1 MWMRTFNRNNR
12 TINLFPTTFRMKRIF
27 TAIIVSLLA
36 MPSTALGQKIVF
48 TPQWTAQ
55 SQFAGY
61 YVAQEKGFYKE
72 AGLDVE
78 IVHPSASYSA
88 TNRLI
93 EGSSNVITLQLMQAI
108 AEIDKGAE
116 LVNILQTSQHNG
128 LVIVSRKGP
137 LESFNDLKRKKVG
150 IWQAGF
156 GELALLA
163 DKELGLGI
171 QWIPFIQNVNL
182 FLSGAIDATL
192 AMSYNEYLQIYSSGY
207 DNAPVL
213 RFKEAG
219 FDIPEDGV
227 YVTKDYYSR
236 FPQKMEA
243 FAQASRKGWEWAHA
257 HPAEALEIVL
267 EVMKSEKVPTN
278 RIHQEWMLEEILKLQ
293 KDTPHGTATFQFDE
307 EKFGKAVDM
316 MLRHGLIAAPVKPD
330 QMKGG
335 KK

>member
-1 MWMRTFNRNNR
+1 MRTFNRNNR
-12 TINLFPTTFRMKRIF
+12 TINLFPTTFSMKRIF

-36 MPSTALGQKIVF
+36 MPSMALGQKIVF

-93 EGSSNVITLQLMQAI
+93 EGSSNVVTLQLMQAI

-128 LVIVSRKGP
+128 LVIVSRKGS
-137 LESFNDLKRKKVG
+137 LESFNDLKGKKVG

-207 DNAPVL
+207 NNAPVL

-267 EVMKSEKVPTN
+267 EVMESEKVPTN

>member
-1 MWMRTFNRNNR
+1 M
-12 TINLFPTTFRMKRIF
+12 MKRVL
-27 TAIIVSLLA
+27 TAIIVSLLT
-36 MPSTALGQKIVF
+36 MPSVALGQKIVF

-128 LVIVSRKGP
+128 LVIVSRKGS
-137 LESFNDLKRKKVG
+137 LETFNDLKGKKVG

-163 DKELGLGI
+163 DKELELEI

-182 FLSGAIDATL
+182 FLSGVIDATL

-213 RFKEAG
+213 KFREAG
-219 FDIPEDGV
+219 FDIPEDGL
-227 YVTKDYYSR
+227 YVTRDYYNR
-236 FPQKMEA
+236 FPQKMKA
-243 FAQASRKGWEWAHA
+243 FAQASRKGWEWTHA

-267 EVMKSEKVPTN
+267 KVMEMEKVPTN
-278 RIHQEWMLEEILKLQ
+278 RIHQEWMLEEVLKLQ
-293 KDTPHGTATFQFDE
+293 KETPHGAATFQFNE

-316 MLRHGLIAAPVKPD
+316 MHRHGFIAVPIKPD
-330 QMKGG
+330 QLKGG
-335 KK
+335 GK

>member
-1 MWMRTFNRNNR
+1 
-12 TINLFPTTFRMKRIF
+12 MKRLIIAIF
-27 TAIIVSLLA
+27 VSVLA
-36 MPSTALGQKIVF
+36 LPSAALGQKIVF

-108 AEIDKGAE
+108 AEIDKGTE

-128 LVIVSRKGP
+128 LVIVSRKDS
-137 LESFNDLKRKKVG
+137 LETFKALEGKKVG

-156 GELALLA
+156 GELAILA

-192 AMSYNEYLQIYSSGY
+192 AMSYNEYLQIYSSGFE
-207 DNAPVL
+207 NAPVL
-213 RFKEAG
+213 RFNEAG

-227 YVTKDYYSR
+227 YVTREYYNM

-243 FAQASRKGWEWAHA
+243 FAQASRRGWEWAHA
-257 HPAEALEIVL
+257 NPAETLEIVL
-267 EVMKSEKVPTN
+267 QVMEEEKVQTN
-278 RIHQEWMLEEILKLQ
+278 RIHQEWMLEEILRLQ
-293 KDTPHGTATFQFDE
+293 KDTPDGAATFQLDE
-307 EKFGKAVDM
+307 EKFKKAVDIM
-316 MLRHGLIAAPVKPD
+316 YRHGLIKAPVEQDKLKGNKL
-330 QMKGG
+330 KGG
-335 KK
+335 TK

>member
-1 MWMRTFNRNNR
+1 
-12 TINLFPTTFRMKRIF
+12 MKRLIIAIF
-27 TAIIVSLLA
+27 VSVLA
-36 MPSTALGQKIVF
+36 LPSAALGQKIVF

-61 YVAQEKGFYKE
+61 YVAQVKGFYKE

-108 AEIDKGAE
+108 AEIDKGTE

-128 LVIVSRKGP
+128 LVIVSRKDS
-137 LESFNDLKRKKVG
+137 LETFKSLEGKKVG

-156 GELALLA
+156 GELAILA

-192 AMSYNEYLQIYSSGY
+192 AMSYNEYLQIYSSGFE
-207 DNAPVL
+207 NAPVL
-213 RFKEAG
+213 RFNEAG

-227 YVTKDYYSR
+227 YVTREYYNM

-243 FAQASRKGWEWAHA
+243 FAQASRRGWEWAHA
-257 HPAEALEIVL
+257 NPAEALEIVL
-267 EVMKSEKVPTN
+267 QVMEEEKVQTN
-278 RIHQEWMLEEILKLQ
+278 RIHQEWMLEEILRLQ
-293 KDTPHGTATFQFDE
+293 KDTPDGAATFQLDK
-307 EKFGKAVDM
+307 EKFRKAVDIM
-316 MLRHGLIAAPVKPD
+316 YRHGLITAPVEPD
-330 QMKGG
+330 KLKGNKLKGG
-335 KK
+335 TK

>member
-1 MWMRTFNRNNR
+1 
-12 TINLFPTTFRMKRIF
+12 MKRLIIAIF
-27 TAIIVSLLA
+27 VSVLA
-36 MPSTALGQKIVF
+36 LPSAALGQKIVF

-108 AEIDKGAE
+108 AEIDKGTE

-128 LVIVSRKGP
+128 LVIVSRKDS
-137 LESFNDLKRKKVG
+137 LETFKALEGKKVG

-156 GELALLA
+156 GELAILA

-192 AMSYNEYLQIYSSGY
+192 AMSYNEYLQIYSSGFE
-207 DNAPVL
+207 NAPVL
-213 RFKEAG
+213 RFNEAG

-227 YVTKDYYSR
+227 YVTREYYNM

-243 FAQASRKGWEWAHA
+243 FAQASHRGWEWAHA
-257 HPAEALEIVL
+257 NPGEALEIVL
-267 EVMKSEKVPTN
+267 QVMEEEKVQTN
-278 RIHQEWMLEEILKLQ
+278 RIHQEWMLEEILRLQ
-293 KDTPHGTATFQFDE
+293 KDTPDGAATFQLDE
-307 EKFGKAVDM
+307 EKFRKAVDIM
-316 MLRHGLIAAPVKPD
+316 YRHGLITAPVEPD
-330 QMKGG
+330 KLKGDKLKGG
-335 KK
+335 AK

>member
-1 MWMRTFNRNNR
+1 
-12 TINLFPTTFRMKRIF
+12 MKRLIIAIF
-27 TAIIVSLLA
+27 VSVLA
-36 MPSTALGQKIVF
+36 LPSAALGQKIVF

-108 AEIDKGAE
+108 AEIDKGTE

-128 LVIVSRKGP
+128 LVIVSRKDS
-137 LESFNDLKRKKVG
+137 LETFKALEGKKVG

-156 GELALLA
+156 GELAILA

-192 AMSYNEYLQIYSSGY
+192 AMSYNEYLQIYSSGFE
-207 DNAPVL
+207 NAPVL
-213 RFKEAG
+213 RFNEAG

-227 YVTKDYYSR
+227 YVTREYYNM

-243 FAQASRKGWEWAHA
+243 FAQASRRGWEWAHA
-257 HPAEALEIVL
+257 NPAEALEIVL
-267 EVMKSEKVPTN
+267 QVMEEEKVQTN
-278 RIHQEWMLEEILKLQ
+278 RIHQEWMLEEILRLQ
-293 KDTPHGTATFQFDE
+293 KDTPDGAATFQLDE
-307 EKFGKAVDM
+307 EKFRKAVDIM
-316 MLRHGLIAAPVKPD
+316 HRHGLITAPVEPD
-330 QMKGG
+330 KLKGDKLKGG
-335 KK
+335 TK

>member
-1 MWMRTFNRNNR
+1 M
-12 TINLFPTTFRMKRIF
+12 MKRVLR
-27 TAIIVSLLA
+27 AIIVSLLA
-36 MPSTALGQKIVF
+36 MPSVALGQKIVF

-78 IVHPSASYSA
+78 IVHPSASYPA

-128 LVIVSRKGP
+128 LVIVSRKGS
-137 LESFNDLKRKKVG
+137 LETFNDLKGKKVG

-163 DKELGLGI
+163 DKELGLEI

-182 FLSGAIDATL
+182 FLSGVIDATL

-213 RFKEAG
+213 RFREAG
-219 FDIPEDGV
+219 FDIPEDGL
-227 YVTKDYYSR
+227 YVSKDYYNR

-243 FAQASRKGWEWAHA
+243 FAQASRKGWEWTHA
-257 HPAEALEIVL
+257 HPAQALEIVL
-267 EVMKSEKVPTN
+267 KVMEREKVPTN

-293 KDTPHGTATFQFDE
+293 KDTPHGAPTFQFDE
-307 EKFGKAVDM
+307 GKFVEAVDM
-316 MLRHGLIAAPVKPD
+316 MHRHGLIAVPIKPG
-330 QMKGG
+330 QLKGG
-335 KK
+335 ENDAK

>member
-1 MWMRTFNRNNR
+1 M
-12 TINLFPTTFRMKRIF
+12 MKRVL
-27 TAIIVSLLA
+27 TAVIVSLLA
-36 MPSTALGQKIVF
+36 MPSVALGQKIVF

-93 EGSSNVITLQLMQAI
+93 EGSSNVVTLQLMQAI

-128 LVIVSRKGP
+128 LVIVSRKGS
-137 LESFNDLKRKKVG
+137 LESFNDLKGKKVG

>member
-1 MWMRTFNRNNR
+1 
-12 TINLFPTTFRMKRIF
+12 MKRLIIAIF
-27 TAIIVSLLA
+27 VSVLA
-36 MPSTALGQKIVF
+36 LPSAALGQKIVF

-108 AEIDKGAE
+108 AEIDKGTE

-128 LVIVSRKGP
+128 LVIVSRKDS
-137 LESFNDLKRKKVG
+137 LETFKALEGKKVG

-156 GELALLA
+156 GELAILA

-192 AMSYNEYLQIYSSGY
+192 AMSYNEYLQIYSSGFE
-207 DNAPVL
+207 NAPVL
-213 RFKEAG
+213 RFNEAG

-227 YVTKDYYSR
+227 YVTREYYNM

-243 FAQASRKGWEWAHA
+243 FAQASRRGWEWAHA
-257 HPAEALEIVL
+257 NPAEALEIVL
-267 EVMKSEKVPTN
+267 QVMEEEKVQTN
-278 RIHQEWMLEEILKLQ
+278 RIHQEWMLEEILRLQ
-293 KDTPHGTATFQFDE
+293 KDTPDGAATFQLDE
-307 EKFGKAVDM
+307 EKFRKAVDIM
-316 MLRHGLIAAPVKPD
+316 YRHGLITAPVEPD
-330 QMKGG
+330 KLKGNKLKGG
-335 KK
+335 TK

>member
-1 MWMRTFNRNNR
+1 
-12 TINLFPTTFRMKRIF
+12 MKRIF

-36 MPSTALGQKIVF
+36 MPSVALGQKIVF

-128 LVIVSRKGP
+128 LVIVSRKGS
-137 LESFNDLKRKKVG
+137 LESFNDLKGKKVG

-163 DKELGLGI
+163 DKELGLEI

-257 HPAEALEIVL
+257 HPEEALEIVL
-267 EVMKSEKVPTN
+267 EVMESEKVPTN

-307 EKFGKAVDM
+307 EKFCKAVEM
-316 MLRHGLIAAPVKPD
+316 MLRHGLIAVPVKPD

-335 KK
+335 EK

>member
-1 MWMRTFNRNNR
+1 
-12 TINLFPTTFRMKRIF
+12 MKRLI

-36 MPSTALGQKIVF
+36 IPSVIMGQKIVF

-72 AGLDVE
+72 AGVDVE
-78 IVHPSASYSA
+78 IVHPSASYPA

-108 AEIDKGAE
+108 AEIDKGTE

-128 LVIVSRKGP
+128 LVIVSRIDSLGR
-137 LESFNDLKRKKVG
+137 FDDLKGKKVG

-171 QWIPFIQNVNL
+171 QWIPFIQNANL

-192 AMSYNEYLQIYSSGY
+192 AMSYNEYLQIYSSGFE
-207 DNAPVL
+207 NAPVL
-213 RFKEAG
+213 RFNEAG

-227 YVTKDYYSR
+227 YVTRDFYNR
-236 FPQKMEA
+236 FPTKMEA
-243 FAQASRKGWEWAHA
+243 FAQASRRGWEWAHA
-257 HPAEALEIVL
+257 HPAEAMEIVL
-267 EVMKSEKVPTN
+267 KVMEREKVPAN
-278 RIHQEWMLEEILKLQ
+278 RIHQEWMLEEILRLQ

-307 EKFGKAVDM
+307 EKFSRAVDM
-316 MLRHGLIAAPVKPD
+316 MYRHGLIASPVKPE

-335 KK
+335 AR

>member
-1 MWMRTFNRNNR
+1 
-12 TINLFPTTFRMKRIF
+12 MKRLIIAIF
-27 TAIIVSLLA
+27 VSVLA
-36 MPSTALGQKIVF
+36 LPSAALGQKIVF

-108 AEIDKGAE
+108 AEIDKGTE

-128 LVIVSRKGP
+128 LVIVSRKDS
-137 LESFNDLKRKKVG
+137 LETFKALEGKKVG

-156 GELALLA
+156 GELAILA

-192 AMSYNEYLQIYSSGY
+192 AMSYNEYLQIYSSGFE
-207 DNAPVL
+207 NAPVL
-213 RFKEAG
+213 RFNEAG

-227 YVTKDYYSR
+227 YVTREYYNM

-243 FAQASRKGWEWAHA
+243 FAQASRRGWEWAHA
-257 HPAEALEIVL
+257 NPAEALEIVL
-267 EVMKSEKVPTN
+267 QVMEEEKVQTN
-278 RIHQEWMLEEILKLQ
+278 RIHQEWMLEEILRLQ
-293 KDTPHGTATFQFDE
+293 KDTPDGAATFQLDE
-307 EKFGKAVDM
+307 EKFRKAVDIM
-316 MLRHGLIAAPVKPD
+316 YRHGLITAPVEPD
-330 QMKGG
+330 KLKGDKLKGG
-335 KK
+335 TK

>member
-1 MWMRTFNRNNR
+1 
-12 TINLFPTTFRMKRIF
+12 MKRLIIAIF
-27 TAIIVSLLA
+27 VSVLA
-36 MPSTALGQKIVF
+36 LPSAALGQKIVF

-108 AEIDKGAE
+108 VEIDKGTE

-128 LVIVSRKGP
+128 LVIVSRKDS
-137 LESFNDLKRKKVG
+137 LETFKALEGKKVG

-156 GELALLA
+156 GELAILA

-192 AMSYNEYLQIYSSGY
+192 AMSYNEYLQIYSSGFE
-207 DNAPVL
+207 NAPVL
-213 RFKEAG
+213 RFNEAG

-227 YVTKDYYSR
+227 YVTREYYNM

-243 FAQASRKGWEWAHA
+243 FAQASRRGWEWAHA
-257 HPAEALEIVL
+257 NPAEALEIVL
-267 EVMKSEKVPTN
+267 QVMEEEKVQTN
-278 RIHQEWMLEEILKLQ
+278 RIHQEWMLEEILRLQ
-293 KDTPHGTATFQFDE
+293 KDTPNGAATFQLDE
-307 EKFGKAVDM
+307 EKFRKAVDIM
-316 MLRHGLIAAPVKPD
+316 YRHGLITAPVEPD
-330 QMKGG
+330 KLKGDKLKGG
-335 KK
+335 TK

>member
-1 MWMRTFNRNNR
+1 MQ
-12 TINLFPTTFRMKRIF
+12 TFRKDASMKRIEA
-27 TAIIVSLLA
+27 AIIMVLLMA
-36 MPSTALGQKIVF
+36 PLYALGQKIVF

-61 YVAQEKGFYKE
+61 YVAQEKGFYRE

-88 TNRLI
+88 INRLI

-108 AEIDKGAE
+108 AEINKGTN
-116 LVNILQTSQHNG
+116 LVNILQTSQHNA
-128 LVIVSRKGP
+128 LVIVSHGDS
-137 LESFNDLKRKKVG
+137 LNTFNDLKGKRVG
-150 IWQAGF
+150 IWQAWF

-213 RFKEAG
+213 RFSEAG
-219 FDIPEDGV
+219 FDIQDDGL
-227 YVTKDYYSR
+227 YVTREYYNR

-243 FAQASRKGWEWAHA
+243 FALASRKGWEWAHA
-257 HPAEALEIVL
+257 HPKEALEIVL
-267 EVMKSEKVPTN
+267 QVMEREKVPIN
-278 RIHQEWMLEEILKLQ
+278 RIHQEWMMEEILKLQ
-293 KDTPHGTATFQFDE
+293 KETPDGTATFSINWEMFE
-307 EKFGKAVDM
+307 KAVEM
-316 MLRHGLIAAPVKPD
+316 MHRHGLISRPVK
-330 QMKGG
+330 QEEIKGG
-335 KK
+335 AK